1 MASWMDTKN
10 YNNNLAEEN
19 AGSFH
24 DLKKWFVCT
33 YKKQHGRRECGFYGT
48 LPAINEHFAEHTEC
62 YEFRCRK
69 CDNLF
74 VGQMEFSKHKGKE
87 KCLAQEADLIIV
99 FNDYGLKKTDAFL
112 RSLHIREANEE
123 EKGRIGFNKDSQFY
137 DWTKGPKNRYGMSWK
152 QFRIYQ
158 ETVTYYGHFS
168 NGVPFFPAPPE
179 SSNCH
184 FTFPILPPP
193 PPPSAVPS
201 TESDH
206 SSRDQSTG
214 IDPQYLIDEWHV
226 YPEPPSETS
235 ETRPISPAAA
245 KDSVE
250 STPGYGTRNGS
261 PLGSEHQSS
270 PQHNDDVNVL
280 EKRTLSI
287 PQFGT
292 SEIALEQKRKRPA
305 PGSLRELLQNV
316 ADSGVSSSTEPRP
329 QSPMDPPH
337 GTVRRLSI
345 ERFQSGPR
353 LHFSPALLLS
363 TAALSSSLNSS
374 GLSEHRSS
382 QEILFQCTIPFG
394 TTDTVCE
401 FIGNTSEMEFHR
413 TKHEHSVF
421 ECMQCWEKFC
431 LKKDIKN
438 HQEKQWLKCYRGKW
452 TAYMVTSVV
461 SIDDYPAVKGM
472 YLQEYEGPRTVWKGP
487 IDERDNKQWQKKN
500 TEMDS
505 DISSYNRRFGATH
518 STPRYNEPSTTSQTL
533 ENIYTGSKR
542 KVLLPTLPSLP
553 QVSQAVPTVVAPE
566 ALQPP
571 PPSSDDSME
580 VSPEQPDFEMSPEYD
595 PGTYDPIPVSP
606 TYGSPMDIVVSPA
619 PTHKETRDE
628 YPPIASSQLLTPSRS
643 SSPESIK
650 GDSVPSS
657 SILKKAD
664 VWNKSKR
671 QADMP
676 PAKKRR
682 QELEKTDILGSI
694 MKSITRT
701 QSTDQPKI
709 MKKTYEQRD
718 PKGLPRPICPSEKM
732 LKRSISNSTAFASMN
747 LSDKREAQSTS
758 CASRRQN
765 IERAP
770 ESHMFEDRS
779 LTKQLIPPTSRND
792 EIPSTPSASEIPV
805 PPTKNVAF
813 RQESAQ
819 QPTKADEIQTTS
831 NSSQSPVPPKKLK
844 KKRLPPL
851 DMSRRAYR
859 TGKPVPYYE
868 SDSDSDEDKYIT
880 LSD

>member
-19 AGSFH
+19 A
-24 DLKKWFVCT
+24 
-33 YKKQHGRRECGFYGT
+33 
-48 LPAINEHFAEHTEC
+48 EC

-87 KCLAQEADLIIV
+87 KCLAQQADLMIV
-99 FNDYGLKKTDAFL
+99 ENDYRMKKTDEFL
-112 RSLHIREANEE
+112 RSIYIRAANEE
-123 EKGRIGFNKDSQFY
+123 EEGRIGQSKDSRFY
-137 DWTKGPKNRYGMSWK
+137 DWAFGPKNRYGMSWR

-158 ETVTYYGHFS
+158 ETVAYYGHFS
-168 NGVPFFPAPPE
+168 NGYSFFPAPPE
-179 SSNCH
+179 SSNGH

-214 IDPQYLIDEWHV
+214 IDPLYLTDEWHV
-226 YPEPPSETS
+226 YPEPPSVPS
-235 ETRPISPAAA
+235 ETRPISPAVA

-316 ADSGVSSSTEPRP
+316 ADNGASSSTEPRP

-337 GTVRRLSI
+337 GTIWSTTSLLTCV
-345 ERFQSGPR
+345 
-353 LHFSPALLLS
+353 ALEHWS
-363 TAALSSSLNSS
+363 CHAIIALIRI
-374 GLSEHRSS
+374 RSS

-394 TTDTVCE
+394 TTDKVCE
-401 FIGNTSEMEFHR
+401 FIGNTSEMKKHR
-413 TKHEHSVF
+413 TQDEHSVF

-472 YLQEYEGPRTVWKGP
+472 YRQEYEGPRTVWKGP
-487 IDERDNKQWQKKN
+487 VDERDNKQWQKKN

-518 STPRYNEPSTTSQTL
+518 YTPTYNEPSTTSQTP

-542 KVLLPTLPSLP
+542 KVLLTTLPVLP
-553 QVSQAVPTVVAPE
+553 QVSQAVPIDIAPGP
-566 ALQPP
+566 LQAP

-619 PTHKETRDE
+619 STHKDTRDE

-657 SILKKAD
+657 STLKKTD
-664 VWNKSKR
+664 VCDKPSSKR
-671 QADMP
+671 QADIP

-682 QELEKTDILGSI
+682 QELEQTDILGSI

-747 LSDKREAQSTS
+747 LSEKREAQSTS

-765 IERAP
+765 IERQTSMTGPTTSATPPTPTPTRRVTFKEQSPAP

-779 LTKQLIPPTSRND
+779 LTQQLIPPTSRND
-792 EIPSTPSASEIPV
+792 GIPSTPSASEIPV
-805 PPTKNVAF
+805 PPAMNVAF

-819 QPTKADEIQTTS
+819 PTKADEILTTT
-831 NSSQSPVPPKKLK
+831 NSSQSPAPPKKLK